1 MWVFKLQLHKAGL
14 SLWHALVWDPVYSLR
29 LCMPLRRGGE
39 ECSLS
44 NSSSSLWFFFQ
55 ISWRLIL
62 IVSTHFKT
70 VKEAKTCL
78 CGLSAFP
85 FSGNKCCYVYLQI
98 RSQPGQPHC
107 PRSLKNLSIFEKH
120 SFHLF
125 FSPGWVFFF
134 CKVRKDKAEKSL
146 WYSSWKKGWEIDP
159 RVFAGLLSTRPH
171 LLPTAWVPVKQWSGP
186 CWTRSLCEFSST

>member
-1 MWVFKLQLHKAGL
+1 
-14 SLWHALVWDPVYSLR
+14 
-29 LCMPLRRGGE
+29 MPLRRGGE

-70 VKEAKTCL
+70 VEEAKTCL
-78 CGLSAFP
+78 CGLSTFP

-125 FSPGWVFFF
+125 FFFPWMSVFLLQSNKGYFS
-134 CKVRKDKAEKSL
+134 CDTHCGKE
-146 WYSSWKKGWEIDP
+146 GWEIDP
-159 RVFAGLLSTRPH
+159 RVYAALLSTRPH
-171 LLPTAWVPVKQWSGP
+171 LLPTAWVPVKRCSGP